1 MGDLLRPA
9 KRPLIGALHIRSG
22 ALKTM
27 QSVGP
32 RREFARRRKQLK
44 LTQEELAS
52 ELDLPPDELRKLEN
66 GEQPVRRLHLLAL
79 DQLRLEAA
87 VRDSTLVTAAMLL
100 NAEQLLESVGY
111 RISRSQDAGG
121 DWSPD

>member
-1 MGDLLRPA
+1 
-9 KRPLIGALHIRSG
+9 
-22 ALKTM
+22 M
-27 QSVGP
+27 QSVVP

-44 LTQEELAS
+44 LTQKELAS
-52 ELDLPPDELRKLEN
+52 ELDLSSGELRKLEK
-66 GEQPVRRLHLLAL
+66 GDQPVRRLHLLAL

-87 VRDSTLVTAAMLL
+87 VRDSALVTAAMLL

-111 RISRSQDAGG
+111 RMIRSQDTGS